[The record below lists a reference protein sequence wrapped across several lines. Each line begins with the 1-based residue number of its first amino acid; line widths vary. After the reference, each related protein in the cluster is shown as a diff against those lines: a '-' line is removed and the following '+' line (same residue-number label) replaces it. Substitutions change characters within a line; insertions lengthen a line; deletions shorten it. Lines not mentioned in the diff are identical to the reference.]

1 MELYEAIRTRRSIR
15 RFRNDVISKENIL
28 KILDAANLAPTATNR
43 QAWNFVVV
51 NRSYLD
57 KMKDILDRSF
67 TERLNEI
74 SRSEWEEKIKDL
86 PIPLSESNDKVEGL
100 HNFHKN
106 LGEAPWAI
114 VVYVKKEADPWQW
127 KNNICDAAAAIE
139 NLLLAACSE
148 GLGSCWM
155 TGALKKKEAEIRE
168 FLGIPRGQE
177 IVAIVPIGVPSFMP
191 ESPPKVNVRS
201 KIRWLE

>member
-15 RFRNDVISKENIL
+15 RFRNDVTSKEKIL

-67 TERLNEI
+67 TDRLNEI

-86 PIPLSESNDKVEGL
+86 PIPLRGSNDKVEGL
-100 HNFHKN
+100 YKFHKS
-106 LGEAPWAI
+106 LGQAPWAI
-114 VVYVKKEADPWQW
+114 VIYVNKEADPWQW

-139 NLLLAACSE
+139 NLLLAACGE

-155 TGALKKKEAEIRE
+155 TGPLKKKGAEIRE
-168 FLGIPRGQE
+168 FLEIPADQE
-177 IVAIVPIGVPSFMP
+177 IVAIVPIGIPSYIP
-191 ESPPKVNVRS
+191 ESPPKVDVRR
-201 KIRWLE
+201 KIKWLE